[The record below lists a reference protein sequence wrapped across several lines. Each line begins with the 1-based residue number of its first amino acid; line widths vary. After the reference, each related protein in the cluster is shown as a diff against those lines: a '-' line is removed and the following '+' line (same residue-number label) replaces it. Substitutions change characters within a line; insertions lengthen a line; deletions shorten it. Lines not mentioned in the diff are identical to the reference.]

1 MILDGKKVS
10 KLIREK
16 VAKEVAKINDKLK
29 LLVILVGSNDA
40 SKLYIRYKEK
50 ACKEVG
56 IDTETLRLSE
66 DTSEEEL
73 LEIIKKANND
83 ITTHAI
89 LVQLPLPKHIN
100 SQRIIKAIDP
110 NKDVDGLTMVNQAK
124 LFNNVKGIIPA
135 TPKGVI
141 SILNHHNINLEG
153 LDALVVGRSNL
164 VGKPLSMLLVNENAT
179 VTIAHSKTK
188 DLTKIA
194 KSSDLIVAAAGSV
207 NLITKE
213 MVKKD
218 VIIVDVGTNR
228 IDGKVVGD
236 VAFDEVKDIASFIT
250 PVPGGIGPMTIA
262 SLLENVLECY
272 KLIKESIW
280 N

>member
-272 KLIKESIW
+272 KLIKESI
-280 N
+280 